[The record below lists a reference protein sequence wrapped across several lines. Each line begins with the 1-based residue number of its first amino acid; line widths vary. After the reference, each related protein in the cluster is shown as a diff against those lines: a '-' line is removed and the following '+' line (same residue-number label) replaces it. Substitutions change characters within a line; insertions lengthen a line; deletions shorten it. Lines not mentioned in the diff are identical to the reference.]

1 MGLQPFIISPRAAAR
16 LLQAVLLGLSAQ
28 LLHAEQAPPISLEE
42 ALSLAHAN
50 APALSAASQGVQAA
64 QASAVSA
71 GQLPDPVLRA
81 GVDNLP
87 INGADRFSL
96 DRDFMTMRRIG
107 LMQEYVSTEKRQLQ
121 RKRNELEA
129 ASADLTRVA
138 TQANLRRDVA
148 LAWLDRYYAIK
159 NRELLTS
166 LQNEVQLQLRTL
178 DSQLRA
184 GKAMAT
190 EQQLAAAML
199 LQIDDRV
206 LDNDRQERVAIINLS
221 RWLGAAAQRTPGQ
234 LPDIRRLPESLVHG
248 DVVHAAPQLRQHEQE
263 LNIARTELTLA
274 EQNRSPN
281 WSWEIAYQQRGSDY
295 SNMVSFGV
303 SVPLTFNAARR
314 QDQDVAARRAQ
325 LSQAEQVHEDM
336 VRETRTNLL
345 SAHAEWQTLIDRH
358 QKLAA
363 ALLPITQ
370 QRVELSLAAYRS
382 GQTTLANVLEARRA
396 EVEARMQLLEL
407 EREMARLWA
416 QLQFVYVDPMNALP
430 QGGTQP

>member
-1 MGLQPFIISPRAAAR
+1 MGPQPFIISPRAAAR

-42 ALSLAHAN
+42 ALRLAQAN
-50 APALSAASQGVQAA
+50 APALSAASLGAQAA

-129 ASADLTRVA
+129 ASADLTRAA

-184 GKAMAT
+184 GKAMTT

-206 LDNDRQERVAIINLS
+206 LVNDRQERVAIINLS
-221 RWLGAAAQRTPGQ
+221 RWLGAAAQRIPGQ

-345 SAHAEWQTLIDRH
+345 SAHAEWQTLMDRH

-382 GQTTLANVLEARRA
+382 GQTTLASALEARRT